1 MPRKSNGFGAF
12 GFNQFGSFNNIEP
25 SPAAGIYPS
34 DRRFGTTVVRSAIE
48 KWNIDSNWAK
58 WRRGNVLYNNAYYA
72 NLTTKNLS
80 YDPGSPKGGSNIPYV
95 PASIASTLYPGQT
108 YSINMLFGGYEFP
121 TANADGNTY
130 YAVRRTPQ
138 SVSLGTPLSVLSQI
152 YNVDGSFT
160 NNYLNKEIIV
170 TVNPNQTYSRL
181 LLSMIGDRLIDG
193 DTNNDYRTE
202 ATLKRV
208 LTADNKP
215 SIYIGKTLPKQ
226 IESTSSVFKSNP
238 TNVTITIPVSSVNVT
253 TNTGTFL
260 PNQGIESP
268 PENVPNESLD
278 ILNKPSLLIGNII
291 YIQDFFIDKPIS
303 SLNTVVWNNP
313 ATEDDK
319 VFVELKIS
327 ESETSQSITG
337 LNAGVNNLPPSMLDL
352 ASLPTIFT
360 TTNGSYTIEG
370 SYVFRKSDYQP
381 FFEKYFTSETI
392 SQQVIDISYS
402 VLPFTVQKAEII
414 NNELLIKAVPFLNE
428 IRLYPTLTSGTQLI
442 FSDNSFSSYAPLA
455 SGKTQVDIDVN
466 PWVDQVFTNTSI
478 RPAVVYSC
486 SCPSYT
492 RGMLAMPQS
501 TQNNNERKTNRQKR
515 YPLPTS
521 QSPNSFDSVG
531 TNTVA
536 GKVSSWANPSY
547 AYEHKICKHT
557 IAAMNI
563 DNFSIKEP
571 NDYPSVETRVRF
583 SEKINKDMEEL
594 AEAYNTSYRR
604 SGISV
609 SEIVFALSQGL
620 NLDPIETA
628 YVVLNSTQRYH
639 V

>member
-12 GFNQFGSFNNIEP
+12 GLNQFGSFNSIEP
-25 SPAAGIYPS
+25 STAAGFYPS
-34 DRRFGTTVVRSAIE
+34 DRRFGTTLNISVIE
-48 KWNIDSNWAK
+48 RWNIDSNWAK
-58 WRRGNVLYNNAYYA
+58 WRRGLELYNNVYYSS
-72 NLTTKNLS
+72 LTTKNLS

-95 PASIASTLYPGQT
+95 PASILSTLFPGQP
-108 YSINMLFGGYEFP
+108 YSINMVFGGYEFP
-121 TANADGNTY
+121 TTNADGNTY
-130 YAVRRTPQ
+130 YTVRRTPQ
-138 SVSLGTPLSVLSQI
+138 SVSLGTPISVLSQI
-152 YNVDGSFT
+152 YNIDGTYAS
-160 NNYLNKEIIV
+160 NYLNKEIIV

-181 LLSMIGDRLIDG
+181 LLSMVGDRLTDG
-193 DTNNDYRTE
+193 DPTTDYRTE

-208 LTADNKP
+208 LTADGKP
-215 SIYIGKTLPKQ
+215 SVYIGKTLPKEV
-226 IESTSSVFKSNP
+226 ESTSKVFKSNL
-238 TNVTITIPVSSVNVT
+238 TNVTITIPVSSVNIT

-268 PENVPNESLD
+268 PEKVPNESLD

-291 YIQDFFIDKPIS
+291 YIQDFFVDKAIS
-303 SLNTVVWNNP
+303 SLNTAIWNNP
-313 ATEDDK
+313 QTEDDK
-319 VFVELKIS
+319 NFVELKIS

-352 ASLPTIFT
+352 ATLPTIFT

-370 SYVFRKSDYQP
+370 SYLFRKSDYQP
-381 FFEKYFTSETI
+381 YFTKYFTSETI
-392 SQQVIDISYS
+392 SQQVVDISYS

-414 NNELLIKAVPFLNE
+414 NNQLVIKAAPFLNE
-428 IRLYPTLTSGTQLI
+428 IRLYPTLESGTQLV
-442 FSDNSFSSYAPLA
+442 FSDNSFSSYVPLN
-455 SGKTQVDIDVN
+455 SGKIQIDTDVN
-466 PWVDQVFTNTSI
+466 PWTDQIFIHSSI

-492 RGMLAMPQS
+492 RGTLSMPQS
-501 TQNNNERKTNRQKR
+501 TQSDNERKINRQKR
-515 YPLPTS
+515 YPLPSS

-531 TNTVA
+531 INTVA
-536 GKVSSWANPSY
+536 GKSSSWANPSY
-547 AYEHKICKHT
+547 AFEHKMCKHT

-563 DNFSIKEP
+563 DNLSVKEP
-571 NDYPSVETRVRF
+571 NDYPSVDVRVKF
-583 SEKINKDMEEL
+583 SKKLDDDMKEL
-594 AEAYNTSYRR
+594 AGAYNTSYKR

-628 YVVLNSTQRYH
+628 YVVLNSTQRYY